1 MARVVRKVSNKA
13 VQNQKKNN
21 ILHNKIFWIII
32 SVVLVIGVAVGI
44 VLGIVLNQDKEEEVS
59 HNYFNE
65 YQEVTFE
72 QGSYYGILNYSDPDY
87 KNIQTNEFW
96 IWFKIFLSR

>member
-32 SVVLVIGVAVGI
+32 SVVLVIGVAVVI
-44 VLGIVLNQDKEEEVS
+44 VTTIIYSISYKSFRMLVS
-59 HNYFNE
+59 RFVN
-65 YQEVTFE
+65 
-72 QGSYYGILNYSDPDY
+72 ILRRKRENR
-87 KNIQTNEFW
+87 KA
-96 IWFKIFLSR
+96 

>member
-44 VLGIVLNQDKEEEVS
+44 VLGIVLNQDKEERSVKYYLNKVS
-59 HNYFNE
+59 GFS
-65 YQEVTFE
+65 VDF
-72 QGSYYGILNYSDPDY
+72 
-87 KNIQTNEFW
+87 
-96 IWFKIFLSR
+96 IFLAYIMYVRSIAIVSA